1 MKETI
6 ALIDDDRN
14 ILTSLSI
21 ALEKEGFK
29 VQTYL
34 DGESALIGLT
44 RTPPDLAVIDIK
56 MPKMDG
62 IDFCLRLREFST
74 IPVIFLSGKKD
85 EQDRIQGF
93 AAGGDDYVTKP
104 FSKRELVMK
113 VQVMLKRSQRSASI
127 NAGEKET
134 PDSLSHNK
142 IRMDLRQHRVFWED
156 QEIALTKNEFH
167 ILKVML
173 ADPTRVHQRDGLMDR
188 VVEDR
193 TIDSHVRGIRDKF
206 KEFGVDPIE
215 TRRGVGFILKQ
226 WD

>member
-1 MKETI
+1 MNKVLVVE
-6 ALIDDDRN
+6 DDQGIRQIIKHNLVRESFTVFEAEDGV
-14 ILTSLSI
+14 
-21 ALEKEGFK
+21 EGLA
-29 VQTYL
+29 VAQ
-34 DGESALIGLT
+34 DNN
-44 RTPPDLAVIDIK
+44 PDLVILDVE

-113 VQVMLKRSQRSASI
+113 VQAMMKRAQQAPSSI
-127 NAGEKET
+127 VAENNNPEA
-134 PDSLSHNK
+134 LSHHK
-142 IRMDLRQHRVFWED
+142 IRMDLGQHRVFWED
-156 QEIALTKNEFH
+156 QEVSLTKNEFH

-173 ADPTRVHQRDGLMDR
+173 GEPSRVHPRDKLMDR

-206 KEFGVDPIE
+206 KAFGVDPIE
-215 TRRGVGFILKQ
+215 TRRGGGLILKQ
-226 WD
+226 WG

>member
-1 MKETI
+1 MNKVLVVE
-6 ALIDDDRN
+6 DDQGIRQIIKHN
-14 ILTSLSI
+14 LVRESFTVFE
-21 ALEKEGFK
+21 AE
-29 VQTYL
+29 
-34 DGESALIGLT
+34 DGVEGLT
-44 RTPPDLAVIDIK
+44 VAQSSNPDLVILDVE
-56 MPKMDG
+56 MPKIDG

-74 IPVIFLSGKKD
+74 IPVIFLSGRKD

-93 AAGGDDYVTKP
+93 AAGADDYVTKP

-113 VQVMLKRSQRSASI
+113 VQAMLRRSQRSASI

-156 QEIALTKNEFH
+156 QEVSLTKNEFH

-173 ADPTRVHQRDGLMDR
+173 GDPTRVHPRDKLMDR

-206 KEFGVDPIE
+206 KAFGVDPIE
-215 TRRGVGFILKQ
+215 TRRGVGFMLKR

>member
-1 MKETI
+1 MNKVLVVE
-6 ALIDDDRN
+6 DDQGIRQIIKHNLVRESFTVFEAEDGV
-14 ILTSLSI
+14 
-21 ALEKEGFK
+21 EGLA
-29 VQTYL
+29 VAQ
-34 DGESALIGLT
+34 DNN
-44 RTPPDLAVIDIK
+44 PDLVILDVE

-113 VQVMLKRSQRSASI
+113 VQAMMKRTQQATPSI
-127 NAGEKET
+127 VAENNNPEA
-134 PDSLSHNK
+134 LSHHR
-142 IRMDLRQHRVFWED
+142 IRMDLGQHRVFWED
-156 QEIALTKNEFH
+156 QEVSLTKNEFH

-173 ADPTRVHQRDGLMDR
+173 GDPSRVHPRDKLMDR

-206 KEFGVDPIE
+206 KAFGVDPIE

>member
-1 MKETI
+1 MNKVLVVE
-6 ALIDDDRN
+6 DDQGIRQIIKHN
-14 ILTSLSI
+14 LVRESFTVFE
-21 ALEKEGFK
+21 AE
-29 VQTYL
+29 
-34 DGESALIGLT
+34 DGVEGLT
-44 RTPPDLAVIDIK
+44 VAQSSNPDLVILDVE

-74 IPVIFLSGKKD
+74 IPVIFLSGRKD

-113 VQVMLKRSQRSASI
+113 VQAMLRRSQRSASI

-156 QEIALTKNEFH
+156 QEVSLTKNEFH

-173 ADPTRVHQRDGLMDR
+173 DDPTRVHPRDKLMDR

-206 KEFGVDPIE
+206 KAFGVDPIE
-215 TRRGVGFILKQ
+215 TRRGVGFMLKQ

>member
-1 MKETI
+1 MNKVLVVE
-6 ALIDDDRN
+6 DDQGIRQIIKHNLVRESFTVFEAEDGV
-14 ILTSLSI
+14 
-21 ALEKEGFK
+21 EGLA
-29 VQTYL
+29 VAQ
-34 DGESALIGLT
+34 DNN
-44 RTPPDLAVIDIK
+44 PDLVILDVE

-113 VQVMLKRSQRSASI
+113 VQAMMKRAQQATSSI
-127 NAGEKET
+127 VAENNNPEA
-134 PDSLSHNK
+134 LSHHN
-142 IRMDLRQHRVFWED
+142 IRMDLGQHRVFWKD
-156 QEIALTKNEFH
+156 QEISLTKNEFH

-173 ADPTRVHQRDGLMDR
+173 GDPSRVHPRDKLMDR

-206 KEFGVDPIE
+206 KAFGVDPIE
-215 TRRGVGFILKQ
+215 TRRGVGFMLKQ

>member
-1 MKETI
+1 MNKVLVVE
-6 ALIDDDRN
+6 DDHGIRQIIKHNLVRESFTVFEAEDGV
-14 ILTSLSI
+14 
-21 ALEKEGFK
+21 EGLA
-29 VQTYL
+29 VAQ
-34 DGESALIGLT
+34 DSN
-44 RTPPDLAVIDIK
+44 PDLVILDVE

-113 VQVMLKRSQRSASI
+113 VQAMMKRAQQAPSSI
-127 NAGEKET
+127 VAENNNPEA
-134 PDSLSHNK
+134 LSHHK
-142 IRMDLRQHRVFWED
+142 IRMDLGQHRVFWED
-156 QEIALTKNEFH
+156 QEVSLTKNEFH

-173 ADPTRVHQRDGLMDR
+173 GDPSRVHPRDKLMDR

-206 KEFGVDPIE
+206 KAFGVDPIE

>member
-1 MKETI
+1 MNKVLVVE
-6 ALIDDDRN
+6 DDQGIRQIIKHN
-14 ILTSLSI
+14 LVRESFTVFE
-21 ALEKEGFK
+21 AE
-29 VQTYL
+29 
-34 DGESALIGLT
+34 DGVEGLT
-44 RTPPDLAVIDIK
+44 VAQSSNPDLVILDVE

-74 IPVIFLSGKKD
+74 IPVIFLSGRKD

-113 VQVMLKRSQRSASI
+113 VQAMLRRSQRSASI

-156 QEIALTKNEFH
+156 QEVSLTKNEFH

-173 ADPTRVHQRDGLMDR
+173 GDPVRVHPRDKLMDR

-206 KEFGVDPIE
+206 KAFGVHPIE
-215 TRRGVGFILKQ
+215 TLRCVCFMLKQ

>member
-1 MKETI
+1 MNKVLVVE
-6 ALIDDDRN
+6 DDQGIRQIIKHNLVRESFTVFEAEDGV
-14 ILTSLSI
+14 
-21 ALEKEGFK
+21 EGLA
-29 VQTYL
+29 VAQ
-34 DGESALIGLT
+34 DSN
-44 RTPPDLAVIDIK
+44 PDLVILDVE

-113 VQVMLKRSQRSASI
+113 VQAMMKRAQQAPSSI
-127 NAGEKET
+127 VAENNNPEA
-134 PDSLSHNK
+134 LSHHR
-142 IRMDLRQHRVFWED
+142 IRMDLGQHRVFWED
-156 QEIALTKNEFH
+156 QEISLTKNEFH

-173 ADPTRVHQRDGLMDR
+173 GDPSRVHPRDKLMDR

-206 KEFGVDPIE
+206 KAFGVDPIE

>member
-1 MKETI
+1 MNKVLVVE
-6 ALIDDDRN
+6 DDQGIRQIIKHNLVRESFTVFEAEDGV
-14 ILTSLSI
+14 
-21 ALEKEGFK
+21 EGLA
-29 VQTYL
+29 VAQ
-34 DGESALIGLT
+34 DNN
-44 RTPPDLAVIDIK
+44 PDLVILDVE

-113 VQVMLKRSQRSASI
+113 VQAMMKRTQQATPSI
-127 NAGEKET
+127 VAENNNPEA
-134 PDSLSHNK
+134 LSHHK
-142 IRMDLRQHRVFWED
+142 IRMDLGQHRVFWED
-156 QEIALTKNEFH
+156 QEVSLTKNEFH

-173 ADPTRVHQRDGLMDR
+173 GEPSRVHPRDKLMDR

-206 KEFGVDPIE
+206 KAFGVDPIE

-226 WD
+226 WG

>member
-1 MKETI
+1 MNKVLVVE
-6 ALIDDDRN
+6 DDQGIRQIIKHN
-14 ILTSLSI
+14 LVRESFTVFE
-21 ALEKEGFK
+21 AE
-29 VQTYL
+29 
-34 DGESALIGLT
+34 DGVEGLT
-44 RTPPDLAVIDIK
+44 VAQSSNPDLVILDVE

-74 IPVIFLSGKKD
+74 IPVIFLSGRKD

-113 VQVMLKRSQRSASI
+113 VQAMLRRSQRSASI

-156 QEIALTKNEFH
+156 QEISLTKNEFH

-173 ADPTRVHQRDGLMDR
+173 GDPVRVHP
-188 VVEDR
+188 
-193 TIDSHVRGIRDKF
+193 RDK
-206 KEFGVDPIE
+206 
-215 TRRGVGFILKQ
+215 
-226 WD
+226 

>member
-1 MKETI
+1 MNKVLVVE
-6 ALIDDDRN
+6 DDQGIRQIIKHN
-14 ILTSLSI
+14 LVRESFTVFE
-21 ALEKEGFK
+21 AENGVEGLAV
-29 VQTYL
+29 VQ
-34 DGESALIGLT
+34 DNN
-44 RTPPDLAVIDIK
+44 PDLVILDVE

-113 VQVMLKRSQRSASI
+113 VQAMMKRAQQAPSSI
-127 NAGEKET
+127 VAENNNPEA
-134 PDSLSHNK
+134 LSHHR
-142 IRMDLRQHRVFWED
+142 IRMDLGQHRVFWED
-156 QEIALTKNEFH
+156 QEVSLTKNEFH

-173 ADPTRVHQRDGLMDR
+173 GDPSRVHPRDKLMDR

-206 KEFGVDPIE
+206 KAFGVDPIE

>member
-1 MKETI
+1 MNKVLVVE
-6 ALIDDDRN
+6 DDQGIRQIIKHNLVRESFTVFEAEDGV
-14 ILTSLSI
+14 
-21 ALEKEGFK
+21 EGLA
-29 VQTYL
+29 VAQ
-34 DGESALIGLT
+34 DNN
-44 RTPPDLAVIDIK
+44 PDLVILDVE

-113 VQVMLKRSQRSASI
+113 VQAMMKRAQQAPSSI
-127 NAGEKET
+127 VAENNNPEA
-134 PDSLSHNK
+134 LSHHK
-142 IRMDLRQHRVFWED
+142 IRMDLGQHRVFWKD
-156 QEIALTKNEFH
+156 QEVSLTKNEFH

-173 ADPTRVHQRDGLMDR
+173 GDPSRVHPRDKLMDR

-206 KEFGVDPIE
+206 KAFGVDPIE

>member
-1 MKETI
+1 MNKVLVVE
-6 ALIDDDRN
+6 DDQGIRQIIKHN
-14 ILTSLSI
+14 LVRESFTVFE
-21 ALEKEGFK
+21 AE
-29 VQTYL
+29 
-34 DGESALIGLT
+34 DGVEGLT
-44 RTPPDLAVIDIK
+44 VAQDNNPDLVILDVE

-74 IPVIFLSGKKD
+74 IPVIFLSGRKD

-113 VQVMLKRSQRSASI
+113 VQAMLRRSQRSASI

-142 IRMDLRQHRVFWED
+142 IRMDLRQHRVFWKD
-156 QEIALTKNEFH
+156 QEVSLTKNEFH

-173 ADPTRVHQRDGLMDR
+173 GDPTRVHPRDKLMDR

-206 KEFGVDPIE
+206 KAFGVDPIE
-215 TRRGVGFILKQ
+215 TRRGVGFMLKQ

>member
-1 MKETI
+1 MNKVLVVE
-6 ALIDDDRN
+6 DDQGIRQIIKHNLVRESFTVFEAEDGV
-14 ILTSLSI
+14 
-21 ALEKEGFK
+21 EGLA
-29 VQTYL
+29 VAQ
-34 DGESALIGLT
+34 DSN
-44 RTPPDLAVIDIK
+44 PDLVILDVE

-113 VQVMLKRSQRSASI
+113 VQAMMKRAQQATSSI
-127 NAGEKET
+127 VAENNNPET
-134 PDSLSHNK
+134 LSHHN
-142 IRMDLRQHRVFWED
+142 IRMDLGQHRVFWED
-156 QEIALTKNEFH
+156 QKISLTKNEFH

-173 ADPTRVHQRDGLMDR
+173 GDPSRVHPRDKLMDR
-188 VVEDR
+188 VDEDR
-193 TIDSHVRGIRDKF
+193 TIDSQVRGIRDKF
-206 KEFGVDPIE
+206 KAFGVDPIE

>member
-1 MKETI
+1 MNKVLVVE
-6 ALIDDDRN
+6 DDQGIRQIIKHNLVRESFTVFEAEDGV
-14 ILTSLSI
+14 
-21 ALEKEGFK
+21 EGLA
-29 VQTYL
+29 VAQ
-34 DGESALIGLT
+34 DNN
-44 RTPPDLAVIDIK
+44 PDLVILDVE

-113 VQVMLKRSQRSASI
+113 VQAMMKRAQQAPSSI
-127 NAGEKET
+127 VAENNNPEA
-134 PDSLSHNK
+134 LSHHR
-142 IRMDLRQHRVFWED
+142 IRMDLGQHRVFWED
-156 QEIALTKNEFH
+156 QEVSLTKNEFH

-173 ADPTRVHQRDGLMDR
+173 GDPSRVHPRDKLMDR

-206 KEFGVDPIE
+206 KAFGVDPIE

>member
-1 MKETI
+1 MNKVLVVE
-6 ALIDDDRN
+6 DDHGIRQIIKHNLVRESFTVFEAEDGV
-14 ILTSLSI
+14 
-21 ALEKEGFK
+21 EGLA
-29 VQTYL
+29 VAQ
-34 DGESALIGLT
+34 DSN
-44 RTPPDLAVIDIK
+44 PDLVILDVE

-113 VQVMLKRSQRSASI
+113 VQAMMKRAQQAPSSI
-127 NAGEKET
+127 VAENNNPEA
-134 PDSLSHNK
+134 LSHHK
-142 IRMDLRQHRVFWED
+142 IRMDLGQHRVFWED
-156 QEIALTKNEFH
+156 QEISLTKNEFH

-173 ADPTRVHQRDGLMDR
+173 GDPSRVHPRDKLMDR

-206 KEFGVDPIE
+206 KAFGVDPIE

>member
-1 MKETI
+1 MNKVLVVE
-6 ALIDDDRN
+6 DDQGIRQIIKHNLVRESFTVFEAADG
-14 ILTSLSI
+14 I
-21 ALEKEGFK
+21 EGLA
-29 VQTYL
+29 VAQ
-34 DGESALIGLT
+34 DSN
-44 RTPPDLAVIDIK
+44 PDLVILDVE

-113 VQVMLKRSQRSASI
+113 VQAMMKRSQQA
-127 NAGEKET
+127 T
-134 PDSLSHNK
+134 PSTVAENNTTYALSHHK
-142 IRMDLRQHRVFWED
+142 IRMDLGQHRVFWED
-156 QEIALTKNEFH
+156 QEVSLTKNEFH

-173 ADPTRVHQRDGLMDR
+173 GDPNHVHPRDKLMDR

-206 KEFGVDPIE
+206 KAFGVDPIE

>member
-1 MKETI
+1 MNKVLVVE
-6 ALIDDDRN
+6 DDHGIRQIIKHNLVRESFTVFEAEDGV
-14 ILTSLSI
+14 
-21 ALEKEGFK
+21 EGLA
-29 VQTYL
+29 VAQ
-34 DGESALIGLT
+34 DSN
-44 RTPPDLAVIDIK
+44 PDLVILDVE

-113 VQVMLKRSQRSASI
+113 VQAMMKRAQQAPSSI
-127 NAGEKET
+127 VAENNNPEA
-134 PDSLSHNK
+134 LSHHR
-142 IRMDLRQHRVFWED
+142 IRMDLGQHRVFWED
-156 QEIALTKNEFH
+156 QEISLTKNEFH

-173 ADPTRVHQRDGLMDR
+173 GDPSRVHPRDKLMDR

-206 KEFGVDPIE
+206 KAFGVDPIE

>member
-1 MKETI
+1 MNKVLVVE
-6 ALIDDDRN
+6 DDQGIRQIIKHN
-14 ILTSLSI
+14 LVRESFTVFE
-21 ALEKEGFK
+21 AE
-29 VQTYL
+29 
-34 DGESALIGLT
+34 DGVEGLT
-44 RTPPDLAVIDIK
+44 VAQSSNPDLVILDVE

-74 IPVIFLSGKKD
+74 IPVIFLSGRKD

-113 VQVMLKRSQRSASI
+113 VQAMLRRSQRSASI

-156 QEIALTKNEFH
+156 QEVSLTKNEFH

-173 ADPTRVHQRDGLMDR
+173 GDPVRVHPRDKLMDR

-206 KEFGVDPIE
+206 KAFGVDPIE
-215 TRRGVGFILKQ
+215 TRRGVGFMLKQ

>member
-1 MKETI
+1 MNKVLVVE
-6 ALIDDDRN
+6 DDHGIRQIIKHNLVRESFTVFEAEDGV
-14 ILTSLSI
+14 
-21 ALEKEGFK
+21 EGLA
-29 VQTYL
+29 VAQ
-34 DGESALIGLT
+34 DSN
-44 RTPPDLAVIDIK
+44 PDLVILDVE

-74 IPVIFLSGKKD
+74 IPVIFLSGKKN

-113 VQVMLKRSQRSASI
+113 VQAMMKRAQQAPSSI
-127 NAGEKET
+127 VAENNNPEA
-134 PDSLSHNK
+134 LSHHK
-142 IRMDLRQHRVFWED
+142 IRMDLGQHRVFWED
-156 QEIALTKNEFH
+156 QEISLTKNEFH

-173 ADPTRVHQRDGLMDR
+173 GDPSRVHPRDKLMDR

-206 KEFGVDPIE
+206 KAFGVDPIE

>member
-1 MKETI
+1 MNKVLVVE
-6 ALIDDDRN
+6 DDQGIRQIIKHNLVRESFTVFEAEDGV
-14 ILTSLSI
+14 
-21 ALEKEGFK
+21 EGLA
-29 VQTYL
+29 VAQ
-34 DGESALIGLT
+34 ENN
-44 RTPPDLAVIDIK
+44 PDLVILDVE

-113 VQVMLKRSQRSASI
+113 VQAMMKRAQQAPSSI
-127 NAGEKET
+127 VAENNNPEA
-134 PDSLSHNK
+134 LSHHK
-142 IRMDLRQHRVFWED
+142 IRMDLGQHRVFWED
-156 QEIALTKNEFH
+156 QEISLTKNEFH

-173 ADPTRVHQRDGLMDR
+173 GDPSRVHPRDKLMDR

-206 KEFGVDPIE
+206 KAFGVDPIE

>member
-1 MKETI
+1 MNKVLVVE
-6 ALIDDDRN
+6 DDQGIRQIIKHNLVRESFTVFEAEDGV
-14 ILTSLSI
+14 
-21 ALEKEGFK
+21 EGLAV
-29 VQTYL
+29 VQ
-34 DGESALIGLT
+34 DNN
-44 RTPPDLAVIDIK
+44 PDLVILDVE

-113 VQVMLKRSQRSASI
+113 VQAMMKRAQQAPSSI
-127 NAGEKET
+127 VAENNNPEA
-134 PDSLSHNK
+134 LSHHR
-142 IRMDLRQHRVFWED
+142 IRMDLGQHRVFWED
-156 QEIALTKNEFH
+156 QEVSLTKNEFH

-173 ADPTRVHQRDGLMDR
+173 GDPSRVHPRDKLMDR

-206 KEFGVDPIE
+206 KAFGVDPIE

>member
-1 MKETI
+1 M
-6 ALIDDDRN
+6 AVAQDSN
-14 ILTSLSI
+14 
-21 ALEKEGFK
+21 
-29 VQTYL
+29 
-34 DGESALIGLT
+34 
-44 RTPPDLAVIDIK
+44 PDLVILDVE

-113 VQVMLKRSQRSASI
+113 VQAMMKRAQQATSSI
-127 NAGEKET
+127 VAENNNPET
-134 PDSLSHNK
+134 LSHHN
-142 IRMDLRQHRVFWED
+142 IQMDLGQHRVFWED
-156 QEIALTKNEFH
+156 QEVSLTKNEFH

-173 ADPTRVHQRDGLMDR
+173 GDPSRVHPRDKLMDR

-206 KEFGVDPIE
+206 KAFGVDPIE

>member
-1 MKETI
+1 MNKVLVVE
-6 ALIDDDRN
+6 DDQGIRQIIKHN
-14 ILTSLSI
+14 LVRESFTVFE
-21 ALEKEGFK
+21 AE
-29 VQTYL
+29 
-34 DGESALIGLT
+34 DGVEGLT
-44 RTPPDLAVIDIK
+44 VAQSSNPDLVILDVE

-74 IPVIFLSGKKD
+74 IPVIFLSGRKD

-93 AAGGDDYVTKP
+93 AAGADDYVTKP

-113 VQVMLKRSQRSASI
+113 VQAMLRRSQRSASI

-156 QEIALTKNEFH
+156 QEVSLTKNEFH

-173 ADPTRVHQRDGLMDR
+173 DDPTRVHPRDKLMDR

-206 KEFGVDPIE
+206 KAFGVDPIE
-215 TRRGVGFILKQ
+215 TRRGVGFMLKQ

>member
-1 MKETI
+1 MNKVLVVE
-6 ALIDDDRN
+6 DDQGIRQIIKHNLVRESFTVFEAEDGV
-14 ILTSLSI
+14 
-21 ALEKEGFK
+21 EGLA
-29 VQTYL
+29 VAQ
-34 DGESALIGLT
+34 DNN
-44 RTPPDLAVIDIK
+44 PDLVILDVE

-113 VQVMLKRSQRSASI
+113 VQAMMKRAQQAPSSI
-127 NAGEKET
+127 VAENNNPEA
-134 PDSLSHNK
+134 LSHHK
-142 IRMDLRQHRVFWED
+142 IRMDLGQHRVFWED
-156 QEIALTKNEFH
+156 QEVSLTKNEFH

-173 ADPTRVHQRDGLMDR
+173 GEPSRVHPRDKLMDR

-206 KEFGVDPIE
+206 KAFGVDPIE

-226 WD
+226 WG

>member
-1 MKETI
+1 MNKVLVVE
-6 ALIDDDRN
+6 DDQGIRRIIKHNLVRESFTVFEAEDGV
-14 ILTSLSI
+14 
-21 ALEKEGFK
+21 EGLA
-29 VQTYL
+29 VAQ
-34 DGESALIGLT
+34 DSN
-44 RTPPDLAVIDIK
+44 PDLVILDVE

-113 VQVMLKRSQRSASI
+113 VQAMMKRAQQATSSI
-127 NAGEKET
+127 VAENNNPKT
-134 PDSLSHNK
+134 LSHHN
-142 IRMDLRQHRVFWED
+142 IQMDLGQHRVFWED
-156 QEIALTKNEFH
+156 QEVSLTKNEFH

-173 ADPTRVHQRDGLMDR
+173 GDPSRVHPRDKLMDR

-206 KEFGVDPIE
+206 KAFGVDPIE
-215 TRRGVGFILKQ
+215 TRRGVGFILKR

>member
-1 MKETI
+1 MNKVLVVE
-6 ALIDDDRN
+6 DDQGIRQIIKHNLVRESFTVFEAEDGV
-14 ILTSLSI
+14 
-21 ALEKEGFK
+21 EGLA
-29 VQTYL
+29 VAQ
-34 DGESALIGLT
+34 DNN
-44 RTPPDLAVIDIK
+44 PDLVILDVE

-113 VQVMLKRSQRSASI
+113 VQAMMKRAQQAPSSI
-127 NAGEKET
+127 VAENNNPEA
-134 PDSLSHNK
+134 LSHHK
-142 IRMDLRQHRVFWED
+142 IRMDLGQHRVFWED
-156 QEIALTKNEFH
+156 QEVSLTKNEFH

-173 ADPTRVHQRDGLMDR
+173 GEPSRVHPRDKLMDR

-206 KEFGVDPIE
+206 KAFGVDPIE

>member
-1 MKETI
+1 MNKVLVVE
-6 ALIDDDRN
+6 DDQGIRQIIKHNLVRESFTVFEAEDGV
-14 ILTSLSI
+14 
-21 ALEKEGFK
+21 EGLA
-29 VQTYL
+29 VAQ
-34 DGESALIGLT
+34 DNN
-44 RTPPDLAVIDIK
+44 PDLVILDVE

-113 VQVMLKRSQRSASI
+113 VQAMMKRAQQAPSSI
-127 NAGEKET
+127 VAENNNPEA
-134 PDSLSHNK
+134 LSHHR
-142 IRMDLRQHRVFWED
+142 IRMDLGQHRVFWED
-156 QEIALTKNEFH
+156 QEISLTKNEFH

-173 ADPTRVHQRDGLMDR
+173 GDPSRVHPRDKLMDR

-206 KEFGVDPIE
+206 KAFGVDPIE

>member
-1 MKETI
+1 MNKVLVVE
-6 ALIDDDRN
+6 DDQGIRQIIKHNLVRESFTVFEAEDGV
-14 ILTSLSI
+14 
-21 ALEKEGFK
+21 EGLA
-29 VQTYL
+29 VAQ
-34 DGESALIGLT
+34 DNN
-44 RTPPDLAVIDIK
+44 PDLVILDVE

-113 VQVMLKRSQRSASI
+113 VQAMMKRAQQAPSSI
-127 NAGEKET
+127 VAENNNPEA
-134 PDSLSHNK
+134 LSHHK
-142 IRMDLRQHRVFWED
+142 IRMDLGQHRVFWED
-156 QEIALTKNEFH
+156 QEVSLTKNEFH

-173 ADPTRVHQRDGLMDR
+173 GDPSRVHPRDKLMDR

-206 KEFGVDPIE
+206 KAFGVDPIE

>member
-1 MKETI
+1 MNKVLVVE
-6 ALIDDDRN
+6 DDQGIRQIIKHNLVRESFAVFEAEDGV
-14 ILTSLSI
+14 
-21 ALEKEGFK
+21 EGLA
-29 VQTYL
+29 VAQ
-34 DGESALIGLT
+34 SSN
-44 RTPPDLAVIDIK
+44 PDLVILDVE

-113 VQVMLKRSQRSASI
+113 VQVMLKRSQQAASVD
-127 NAGEKET
+127 AGKKDAS
-134 PDSLSHNK
+134 DSLSHHK
-142 IRMDLRQHRVFWED
+142 IHMDLRQHRVFWED

-173 ADPTRVHQRDGLMDR
+173 GDPTRVHQRDGLMER

>member
-1 MKETI
+1 MNKVLVVE
-6 ALIDDDRN
+6 DDHGIRQIIKHNLVRESFTVFEAEDGV
-14 ILTSLSI
+14 
-21 ALEKEGFK
+21 EGLA
-29 VQTYL
+29 VAQ
-34 DGESALIGLT
+34 DNN
-44 RTPPDLAVIDIK
+44 PDLVILDVE

-113 VQVMLKRSQRSASI
+113 VQAMMKRAQQAPSSI
-127 NAGEKET
+127 VAENNNPEA
-134 PDSLSHNK
+134 LSHHK
-142 IRMDLRQHRVFWED
+142 IRMDLAQHRVFWED
-156 QEIALTKNEFH
+156 QEVSLTKNEFH

-173 ADPTRVHQRDGLMDR
+173 GDPSRVHPRDKLMDR

-206 KEFGVDPIE
+206 KAFGVDPIE